1 METVRNIASSTLLT
15 EADSL
20 ISSGLLTD
28 ASEVLEEYLTDHT
41 EDAPV
46 LRKLAHV
53 RMLQDRPDDAADL
66 LLNVL
71 VLVRNGMYPKK
82 IPDNLSHPTTHT
94 VNSFQ
99 NNNDSKHSDQDYSY
113 IEKQAREIE
122 AKREQYNYVSDHA
135 TSADES
141 HPKTFSNS
149 DDTVAENVDLNEGA
163 LLPAAEQ
170 QADRKDTPFPS
181 SPPPLL
187 EEPSNENTAEA
198 EFQDDGLEPENLDV
212 DEFSELPDL
221 EDAVDSADDYGEG
234 PGLLADTYEKEASK
248 RLAEVSQD
256 WEAIDPYLLDFDDEP
271 INKELDQ
278 DVQTDGTIDR
288 RQRAL
293 QEAIKLSAEY
303 GWEDSDIYILAE
315 VFEKYLWNSTKRSMV
330 RELEAGLLPE
340 ELSLALTAR
349 EIWKQYDELAINL
362 SGYPYSTLSWSLAV
376 KIVRSFHSYPEP
388 EEIEHFFLDAYSEWR
403 SRIFLA
409 DRHQS
414 FVDYLMSR
422 LSFPNERFMISP
434 SVTLD
439 MDYDWSEDDYH
450 PGRFDG
456 LNTPQYQDLVD
467 YGLIPDIW
475 VDPNAIM
482 IRSSENKKNSE
493 SDLDSSDE

>member
-1 METVRNIASSTLLT
+1 LA

-41 EDAPV
+41 EDTSV

-71 VLVRNGMYPKK
+71 ALVRNGMYPKI
-82 IPDNLSHPTTHT
+82 IPDNLSLPATHT

-122 AKREQYNYVSDHA
+122 AKRERYNYVSDHA
-135 TSADES
+135 TSADDS
-141 HPKTFSNS
+141 HPETLSNS
-149 DDTVAENVDLNEGA
+149 DDTVSENVDLNEKA
-163 LLPAAEQ
+163 LLPDAEQ
-170 QADRKDTPFPS
+170 QADRKDAPSSS
-181 SPPPLL
+181 SPPPQL
-187 EEPSNENTAEA
+187 EAPSNENTAEA
-198 EFQDDGLEPENLDV
+198 EFHDDGSEPENLDV
-212 DEFSELPDL
+212 EEFSELPDL
-221 EDAVDSADDYGEG
+221 EDAVESADDYGEE
-234 PGLLADTYEKEASK
+234 PGFLAETYEKEASK
-248 RLAEVSQD
+248 RSAEVSQD

-278 DVQTDGTIDR
+278 DVQIDGTIDR

-293 QEAIKLSAEY
+293 QEAIKLSTEY

-315 VFEKYLWNSTKRSMV
+315 VFEKYWWNSAKRSMV

-340 ELSLALTAR
+340 ELRLALITR
-349 EIWKQYDELAINL
+349 DIWQQYDEFSINL
-362 SGYPYSTLSWSLAV
+362 SGYPYTALSWSLAV

-388 EEIEHFFLDAYSEWR
+388 EEIEHFFLEAYTEWR
-403 SRIFLA
+403 SRGSLT
-409 DRHQS
+409 DRHRS
-414 FVDYLMSR
+414 FVDYLISR
-422 LSFPNERFMISP
+422 LSFPNDRYMISP

-439 MDYDWSEDDYH
+439 IDYDWSDDDYL
-450 PGRFDG
+450 PGIFDG
-456 LNTPQYQDLVD
+456 LNTPQYQDLVE

-482 IRSSENKKNSE
+482 ARSSECKKNPE
-493 SDLDSSDE
+493 NNLDNSDE